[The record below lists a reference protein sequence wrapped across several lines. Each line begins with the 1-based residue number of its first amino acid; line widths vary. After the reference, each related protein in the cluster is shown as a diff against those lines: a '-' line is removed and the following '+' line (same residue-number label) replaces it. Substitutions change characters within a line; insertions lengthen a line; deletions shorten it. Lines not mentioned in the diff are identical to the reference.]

1 MCKKK
6 QQLFCPL
13 EKINRKCETI
23 LSITPKITKK
33 FELTTFYRLQDDSFI
48 KLPERQNFLD

>member
-23 LSITPKITKK
+23 LSITPKKEIDITGILV
-33 FELTTFYRLQDDSFI
+33 LTIWLIHKSIQFI
-48 KLPERQNFLD
+48 SIRH